1 MSTNHSS
8 HHAHNHGDPFFVAN
22 AAAAVVGVTGILLS
36 ACVVVSV
43 VKYRSRLLPEQRLH
57 TRTIDFSILSI
68 LVSGM
73 GVSFLQSVENTL
85 TNMRASAVLNEVPSG
100 FVLNCVSWFCLF
112 GLFLSNTVLSV
123 ERLWLVRRS
132 ASVDVRFV
140 CVAAAT
146 ALVFFGAL
154 VASVAV
160 SATQYEDSPITWS
173 GYLMPFFVPVEIPA
187 TRDSST
193 GALLPNS
200 NSSFPATVALTN
212 TPTVYYNYQLTRALF
227 LAAISFFPIAAC
239 ATLFA
244 YFSAYFT
251 IRAAVKSDSFAGP
264 ERGSTEL
271 LTTATLN
278 TSTEDETAGTQQP
291 TIPRAMSGNSNN
303 ASAGVPVHTRAIFIR
318 CLVMSASLLV
328 FYIPTVAAAFIVC
341 IDRSFMYAIAQQL
354 LSDYSS
360 AHERGSEAM
369 LWKGFYAQIGT
380 FRASISNAKRE
391 RNAGNLASSM
401 ALFRA
406 FLDDAIVFYAQLVL
420 RLANVY
426 SLRRVLRVVVHSG
439 ALRAFEVGLSND
451 SPAPTPSE
459 KIDKSAI
466 VVSCFQCIIY
476 LGDLARYKDSTTPA
490 PSPAPKFYYM
500 LAHALLPTSGNPFNQ
515 LAVLPQAATSEITA
529 AELYIRALC
538 CRRPF
543 GTARKNLELILGSK
557 VRAVEGVDGVLEAAR
572 VLLLSVKP
580 DSEWAFDD
588 FTQSIQTPLLS
599 SLQKLLET
607 DTLDRVTLSKCARL
621 LVGVFGLLKI
631 SNSPRPM
638 AVISANSLVLSFAIT
653 CMRRF
658 VSRVHEAGEPLAS
671 DTVSDKLGIGELSVL
686 QVIIRYARQEIQRKE
701 IEGAQVQE
709 SSAEWT
715 DIWHELAAFGN
726 HALMHVLSDL
736 KTAKK
741 RLKEEGTALPVDAD
755 LVGFLPVDDRMF
767 TFNSDGDFDEDLVGD
782 PNADAE
788 SSASSLLESAGFGS
802 DLEERDAVIFSVLL
816 QMVQL
821 SKLQAAR
828 LAYNGSK
835 WQVVD
840 KSIPQTPSNKENMDM
855 SNENDI
861 GQKERGP
868 ILDLE
873 FLQSQIGPVS
883 GLSSRRGLAD
893 SLDPGRTR
901 GESGVTFSSETV
913 EKTDEVSVPH
923 FME

>member
-1 MSTNHSS
+1 ME
-8 HHAHNHGDPFFVAN
+8 
-22 AAAAVVGVTGILLS
+22 
-36 ACVVVSV
+36 
-43 VKYRSRLLPEQRLH
+43 PE
-57 TRTIDFSILSI
+57 
-68 LVSGM
+68 
-73 GVSFLQSVENTL
+73 
-85 TNMRASAVLNEVPSG
+85 
-100 FVLNCVSWFCLF
+100 
-112 GLFLSNTVLSV
+112 
-123 ERLWLVRRS
+123 
-132 ASVDVRFV
+132 
-140 CVAAAT
+140 
-146 ALVFFGAL
+146 
-154 VASVAV
+154 
-160 SATQYEDSPITWS
+160 
-173 GYLMPFFVPVEIPA
+173 
-187 TRDSST
+187 
-193 GALLPNS
+193 
-200 NSSFPATVALTN
+200 
-212 TPTVYYNYQLTRALF
+212 
-227 LAAISFFPIAAC
+227 
-239 ATLFA
+239 
-244 YFSAYFT
+244 
-251 IRAAVKSDSFAGP
+251 
-264 ERGSTEL
+264 
-271 LTTATLN
+271 
-278 TSTEDETAGTQQP
+278 
-291 TIPRAMSGNSNN
+291 
-303 ASAGVPVHTRAIFIR
+303 
-318 CLVMSASLLV
+318 
-328 FYIPTVAAAFIVC
+328 
-341 IDRSFMYAIAQQL
+341 AIAQQL
-354 LSDYSS
+354 LSDYAS

-391 RNAGNLASSM
+391 RNAANLASSM

-426 SLRRVLRVVVHSG
+426 SLQRVLRVVVHSG

-451 SPAPTPSE
+451 SPTPTPSEE

-476 LGDLARYKDSTTPA
+476 LGDLARYKDSTTPE

-572 VLLLSVKP
+572 VLLLSAKP

-588 FTQSIQTPLLS
+588 FAQSIQTPLLS

-621 LVGVFGLLKI
+621 LVGVLGLLKI
-631 SNSPRPM
+631 SNSRPM

-653 CMRRF
+653 CMHSF
-658 VSRVHEAGEPLAS
+658 VSRVHEAGEPSAS
-671 DTVSDKLGIGELSVL
+671 NTVSDKPGIGELSVL
-686 QVIIRYARQEIQRKE
+686 QVIIRYARQEIQKKE
-701 IEGAQVQE
+701 IGGAEIPE
-709 SSAEWT
+709 SGEWT

-726 HALMHVLSDL
+726 HALGTVLDL

-741 RLKEEGTALPVDAD
+741 RLKEGNTLPVDAD

-767 TFNSDGDFDEDLVGD
+767 TFNSDGDFDEDLVAD
-782 PNADAE
+782 SNADAE
-788 SSASSLLESAGFGS
+788 SSASLLESAGSGS
-802 DLEERDAVIFSVLL
+802 ALEERDAAIFSVLL

-821 SKLQAAR
+821 SKLQAVR

-835 WQVVD
+835 WQIVD
-840 KSIPQTPSNKENMDM
+840 KSIPQTQSNKENMDT

-861 GQKERGP
+861 GQKETGP
-868 ILDLE
+868 ILGLE

-893 SLDPGRTR
+893 SLEPGRTR
-901 GESGVTFSSETV
+901 GESGITFSSETV
-913 EKTDEVSVPH
+913 ETTDEVSVPH

>member
-1 MSTNHSS
+1 ME
-8 HHAHNHGDPFFVAN
+8 
-22 AAAAVVGVTGILLS
+22 
-36 ACVVVSV
+36 
-43 VKYRSRLLPEQRLH
+43 PE
-57 TRTIDFSILSI
+57 
-68 LVSGM
+68 
-73 GVSFLQSVENTL
+73 
-85 TNMRASAVLNEVPSG
+85 
-100 FVLNCVSWFCLF
+100 
-112 GLFLSNTVLSV
+112 
-123 ERLWLVRRS
+123 
-132 ASVDVRFV
+132 
-140 CVAAAT
+140 
-146 ALVFFGAL
+146 
-154 VASVAV
+154 
-160 SATQYEDSPITWS
+160 
-173 GYLMPFFVPVEIPA
+173 
-187 TRDSST
+187 
-193 GALLPNS
+193 
-200 NSSFPATVALTN
+200 
-212 TPTVYYNYQLTRALF
+212 
-227 LAAISFFPIAAC
+227 
-239 ATLFA
+239 
-244 YFSAYFT
+244 
-251 IRAAVKSDSFAGP
+251 
-264 ERGSTEL
+264 
-271 LTTATLN
+271 
-278 TSTEDETAGTQQP
+278 
-291 TIPRAMSGNSNN
+291 
-303 ASAGVPVHTRAIFIR
+303 
-318 CLVMSASLLV
+318 
-328 FYIPTVAAAFIVC
+328 
-341 IDRSFMYAIAQQL
+341 AIAQQL

-572 VLLLSVKP
+572 VLLLSAKP

-599 SLQKLLET
+599 SLQKLMET
-607 DTLDRVTLSKCARL
+607 DTLDRGTLPKCARL
-621 LVGVFGLLKI
+621 LVGVLGLLKI
-631 SNSPRPM
+631 SNSRPM
-638 AVISANSLVLSFAIT
+638 AVISANSLVLSFAVT
-653 CMRRF
+653 CMRSF

-686 QVIIRYARQEIQRKE
+686 QVIIRYARQEIQKKE

-709 SSAEWT
+709 SSGEWT

-726 HALMHVLSDL
+726 HALMHVLDL

-741 RLKEEGTALPVDAD
+741 RLKEEGNALPVDAD

-767 TFNSDGDFDEDLVGD
+767 TFNSDGDFDEDLVAD

-788 SSASSLLESAGFGS
+788 SSASSLLESAGSGS
-802 DLEERDAVIFSVLL
+802 ELEERDAAIFSVLL

-840 KSIPQTPSNKENMDM
+840 KSIPQTPSKKENMDT
-855 SNENDI
+855 SNEKDI
-861 GQKERGP
+861 AQKERGP

-893 SLDPGRTR
+893 SLEPGRTR
-901 GESGVTFSSETV
+901 GESGITFSSETV
-913 EKTDEVSVPH
+913 EKTDEVSIPH